1 MILDTN
7 AVSALLAGDQQ
18 LGRVLDN
25 VEHHH
30 LPLIVIGEFQFGLL
44 FSRKRKRLQSL
55 LGRLEAESIL
65 LSPDRETADW
75 YAQIRHD
82 LKKQGQPI
90 PENDLWIS
98 ALARQHAMEIVS
110 QDTHFDHVPGVR
122 RVGW

>member
-7 AVSALLAGDQQ
+7 AVSAILAGDQR
-18 LGRVLDN
+18 LACVLDC
-25 VEHHH
+25 VDHHH
-30 LPLIVIGEFQFGLL
+30 LPLLVIGEFQYGLL
-44 FSRKRKRLQSL
+44 VSRKRKRLKSL

-65 LSPDRETADW
+65 ISPDRETADW

-82 LKKQGQPI
+82 LKKNGQPI

-98 ALARQHAMEIVS
+98 ALARQHRLEIVS
-110 QDTHFDHVPGVR
+110 QDTHFDHVSGIR

>member
-7 AVSALLAGDQQ
+7 AVSAILAGDRQ
-18 LGRVLDN
+18 LGHVLDHAD
-25 VEHHH
+25 HHH
-30 LPLIVIGEFQFGLL
+30 LPLIVIGEFQHGLL
-44 FSRKRKRLQSL
+44 RSKKRKRFQSL

-65 LSPDRETADW
+65 LSPDRDTADW

-82 LKKQGQPI
+82 LKKTGQPI

-98 ALARQHAMEIVS
+98 ALARQHRLEIVS
-110 QDTHFDHVPGVR
+110 QDTHFDHVSGIR